1 MSITPE
7 NNRTIYL
14 NNFYT
19 DYYLTKIEMNDSV
32 IKMSRIKKVC
42 KYEIQSRKLQVTNV
56 TLDEALRRY
65 RTYNFDYELKRKD
78 IIYKQQKKVE
88 KGIMVGFIVGAVVI
102 ICL

>member
-19 DYYLTKIEMNDSV
+19 DYYLTKIEINNNV
-32 IKMSRIKKVC
+32 IKISRIKKIY
-42 KYEIQSRKLQVTNV
+42 KYELSTRKLEIRNSN
-56 TLDEALRRY
+56 LNEALIRY
-65 RTYNFDYELKRKD
+65 KLYNFDYEIQRRDK
-78 IIYKQQKKVE
+78 IYKQRDKVE
-88 KGIMVGFIVGAVVI
+88 KGLMVAFIIGAIV